1 MNVLRVILR
10 GVACSCAGL
19 RCYMVIDVSDALV
32 LSSNIVD
39 GFDGVESIVW

>member
-1 MNVLRVILR
+1 MVLRV
-10 GVACSCAGL
+10 AAWCCAGL